1 MHAFGRLLTVFL
13 LVLLLPCAP
22 LAAASSTP
30 ADSADPGWPRL
41 FAAGGK
47 RLTVYQPQID
57 SWPDYAEIHFRC
69 AIGVL
74 DKGAKEERFGVL
86 EVAARTTVNESTR
99 EVVAQPLDRQVRFAN
114 LPAGEEQRLR
124 AIVDELLPRRQTTIV
139 SLDRVL
145 AYLEPGQQPV
155 QPPVPVNLQ
164 PPKIFFSSRPAILLM
179 FLGQPE
185 FKPVSAGRSDLMFAV
200 NANWDVLSDTAG
212 QRCYLLDGSTW
223 LTAADPVRGPWV
235 VARTLPAVLKTLPTD
250 ANWAE
255 VRKNIPARPQP
266 GAPPVVF
273 TATEP
278 AELILTDGEPR
289 YTAIPGTALM
299 QVVNTDSPLFLH
311 SSEQRHYFL
320 VAGRWFRAP
329 GLDGPWTPASNDL
342 PADFARIPDDSPAAQ
357 VKTAVPGTQQAR
369 DAVLLASV
377 PTTTSVTPTKVTETI
392 TYAGPPEYVV
402 IEGTTVRY
410 AVNTPSQV
418 FLVDNNYYWC
428 SKGSWLVSASPTGP
442 WTYAA
447 VVPAA
452 IYAIPP
458 SHPSYNVTYV
468 RVQNATPTTIV
479 YTQTSGYSG
488 EYVAATGVVMFGM
501 GMVAGALIADHHHD
515 YYYPAPYYSYG
526 RGAVYHHGYG
536 GYVSHYAAGGTVA
549 RTRVAYGPYGGAG
562 RSAAYNPR
570 TGTYARSGYAYGP
583 AGAAGYRQAYNP
595 RTGAYAER
603 GRVETAT
610 GSAGRFYAERGGH
623 SVQGGSRSG
632 AYGSA
637 AGVRGSSG
645 AGAAGW
651 DTARGQ
657 GGVARDRSGNVYAGR
672 NGNVYKKDTS
682 GSWSQRSGNS
692 WQPAPQPSRNQ
703 ETRNLERQ
711 AQARNYGNVQ
721 SARANQFRASRP
733 AGGGRRR

>member
-1 MHAFGRLLTVFL
+1 MHACCRLLALIL
-13 LVLLLPCAP
+13 LALLLPCAP

-99 EVVAQPLDRQVRFAN
+99 EVGAPPLDRLVRFAN
-114 LPAGEEQRLR
+114 LPAGEEQRL
-124 AIVDELLPRRQTTIV
+124 AKIVDELLPRRQTTIV

-235 VARTLPAVLKTLPTD
+235 ATKKLPAVLTTLPAD
-250 ANWAE
+250 ANWTEA
-255 VRKNIPARPQP
+255 RKNIPARPTA

-289 YTAIPGTALM
+289 YAAIAGTALM

-311 SSEQRHYFL
+311 SGEQRHYFL

-329 GLDGPWTPASNDL
+329 GLNGPWTPASTDL
-342 PADFARIPDDSPAAQ
+342 PADFARIPDDSPAAL
-357 VKTAVPGTQQAR
+357 VKAAGPGTQAAR
-369 DAVLLASV
+369 DAILLASV
-377 PTTTSVTPTKVTETI
+377 PTTKSVAATRVTETVLY
-392 TYAGPPEYVV
+392 TGPPEYVV
-402 IEGTTVRY
+402 IQGTAVRY
-410 AVNTPSQV
+410 AVNSPNQV
-418 FLVDNNYYWC
+418 FLSRQQQLLLVQQ
-428 SKGSWLVSASPTGP
+428 GLWLVSASPTGP
-442 WTYAA
+442 WL
-447 VVPAA
+447 PRWCR
-452 IYAIPP
+452 PP
-458 SHPSYNVTYV
+458 STPS
-468 RVQNATPTTIV
+468 RP
-479 YTQTSGYSG
+479 
-488 EYVAATGVVMFGM
+488 
-501 GMVAGALIADHHHD
+501 
-515 YYYPAPYYSYG
+515 
-526 RGAVYHHGYG
+526 
-536 GYVSHYAAGGTVA
+536 
-549 RTRVAYGPYGGAG
+549 RTR
-562 RSAAYNPR
+562 
-570 TGTYARSGYAYGP
+570 
-583 AGAAGYRQAYNP
+583 
-595 RTGAYAER
+595 
-603 GRVETAT
+603 AT
-610 GSAGRFYAERGGH
+610 
-623 SVQGGSRSG
+623 
-632 AYGSA
+632 
-637 AGVRGSSG
+637 
-645 AGAAGW
+645 
-651 DTARGQ
+651 T
-657 GGVARDRSGNVYAGR
+657 
-672 NGNVYKKDTS
+672 
-682 GSWSQRSGNS
+682 
-692 WQPAPQPSRNQ
+692 
-703 ETRNLERQ
+703 
-711 AQARNYGNVQ
+711 
-721 SARANQFRASRP
+721 
-733 AGGGRRR
+733 